1 MSNFQELLKLRRSK
15 GCMFEKGG
23 AKAFF
28 APELGARVFCELNG
42 MSLHRLDIENVR
54 KPDKPFNN
62 YGGNNFWPAPE
73 GGDMGFNYDG
83 NTWRVQTA
91 INNEPFVIKLR
102 SKDSA
107 VVEKRTALKNRKGTD
122 IEVRM
127 QRTFAVDTITDVLVR
142 AKPVCGF
149 SYTVEDAIEVLNK
162 VKIHDALLACWTL
175 EQFDASD
182 TTFGF
187 VKVESPENA
196 INFDFYEEPREKI
209 TYKAGGFIYKTDG
222 LKAGQIGVKTG
233 SKAEFAGFYD
243 LSRNLICIRE
253 IAEESKGIYF
263 NIADNAQPNGPFSA
277 SDNYSIFNGSK
288 EQGFFEIETIGA
300 AKIQNETVLGSTLV
314 SKTSFALFDSK
325 EQVQKFIDN
334 VIGI

>member
-1 MSNFQELLKLRRSK
+1 MSNFQELIKLQQSK
-15 GCMFEKGG
+15 GWMYEKDG
-23 AKAFF
+23 AKVFF

-42 MSLHRLDIENVR
+42 MSVHRLDIENVR

-73 GGDMGFNYDG
+73 GGGMGFNYDG

-91 INNEPFVIKLR
+91 INNEPFLIKSS
-102 SKDSA
+102 SKNSA
-107 VVEKRTALKNRKGTD
+107 VAQKRTILENRKGTH

-127 QRTFAVDTITDVLVR
+127 QRTFAVDTIADVLR
-142 AKPVCGF
+142 CKNHERCFA
-149 SYTVEDAIEVLNK
+149 YTVEDTIEVLNK
-162 VKIHDALLACWTL
+162 VKIEDALLACWTL

-187 VKVESPENA
+187 VKVKNPEKA
-196 INFDFYEEPREKI
+196 INFDFYEDPREKI

-243 LSRNLICIRE
+243 LSKNLICIRE
-253 IAEESKGIYF
+253 IVEESKGIYF
-263 NIADNAQPNGPFSA
+263 NIADNAQPDGPYSA
-277 SDNYSIFNGSK
+277 SDNFSIFNGSK

-300 AKIQNETVLGSTLV
+300 AMTEGDFLKR
-314 SKTSFALFDSK
+314 SKLKSRTSFVVFDSVAELK
-325 EQVQKFIDN
+325 S
-334 VIGI
+334 VICEILE